1 MGNLAGHHQLNRNIF
16 SGSITAAMGIVL
28 SIISYP
34 IYLHFLGAGLYGLW
48 IILSVVISFSAI
60 GGLGIDDAIVK
71 YVAQEYGKNN
81 KENILKYI
89 STSIN
94 FLIIC
99 GILIIAVL
107 ISIIDVIRGFLNL
120 GIQYSELFYAI
131 FPFIVI
137 LSVFIF
143 IVNLINSVLKGL
155 GRFDQASYF
164 LLSGRIIAVS
174 IAIVL
179 LTSGYSI
186 WSLYWGQLLS
196 FIYVLIISAIFIH
209 REIGAFYNP
218 WKFDAKSL
226 WILIKFGGMLTVSKV
241 ISMLLVPFVK
251 IVIVRYI
258 GLSDVAYFEIAHK
271 IVLQIRSL
279 FERGISAI
287 MPEISRL
294 TTAAHNQEKEISR
307 IIFKAYKLILFL
319 GLPTFILLI
328 LVGDT
333 IIKAWLATEYN
344 VAISTTFKIIAIGF
358 TFNLLIIPIYYHFM
372 ALGKVKYCFYNHLV
386 QAVLNFVLIS
396 ILLFANIIS
405 YYLFVVTFAISVCVS
420 ALVLLILY
428 YNNTGI
434 PFRYIGRLGG
444 LKFGR

>member
-1 MGNLAGHHQLNRNIF
+1 VGQHQLNKNIF

-34 IYLHFLGAGLYGLW
+34 IYLHFLGANLYGLW
-48 IILSVVISFSAI
+48 IIVSVVISFSAI
-60 GGLGIDDAIVK
+60 GALGIDEAIVK

-94 FLIIC
+94 FLVIC
-99 GILIIAVL
+99 GILIIAIL
-107 ISIIDVIRGFLNL
+107 MSLKDVIRGFLNL

-137 LSVFIF
+137 LSVFIY

-164 LLSGRIIAVS
+164 LLGGRIIAIS

-196 FIYVLIISAIFIH
+196 FIFVLIISAIFIY
-209 REIGAFYNP
+209 RKIGAFYNP
-218 WKFDAKSL
+218 WKFEVKSF
-226 WILIKFGGMLTVSKV
+226 WILIKFGGTLTLSKV

-294 TTAAHNQEKEISR
+294 TTATHNQEKEISR
-307 IIFKAYKLILFL
+307 IMFKAYNLILFF

-328 LVGDT
+328 FVGDT

-358 TFNLLIIPIYYHFM
+358 TLNLLIIPIYYHFM

-386 QAVLNFVLIS
+386 QAVLNFGFIS
-396 ILLFANIIS
+396 LLLLTNIID
-405 YYLFVVTFAISVCVS
+405 YYLFVVSFAVSVGVS

-428 YNNTGI
+428 CKNIGA
-434 PFRYIGRLGG
+434 PFKHIGRFAGQ
-444 LKFGR
+444 KFGR

>member
-1 MGNLAGHHQLNRNIF
+1 M
-16 SGSITAAMGIVL
+16 VL

-34 IYLHFLGAGLYGLW
+34 IYLHFLGASLYGLW
-48 IILSVVISFSAI
+48 VILSVVITFSAI

-99 GILIIAVL
+99 GIFLVIILICITD
-107 ISIIDVIRGFLNL
+107 IIRGCLNL
-120 GIQYSELFYAI
+120 AVQYSGLFLAI
-131 FPFIVI
+131 FPFIAV

-155 GRFDQASYF
+155 GRFDQASYI
-164 LLSGRIIAVS
+164 LLSGRAFALLIS
-174 IAIVL
+174 ILFFIN
-179 LTSGYSI
+179 GYRI
-186 WSLYWGQLLS
+186 WGLYWGQLLS
-196 FIYVLIISAIFIH
+196 FVFVLIVSAVFIH
-209 REIGAFYNP
+209 REIGRFYNP
-218 WKFDAKSL
+218 WKFELKSL
-226 WILIKFGGMLTVSKV
+226 WILIKFGGTLTVSKV

-294 TTAAHNQEKEISR
+294 TTAAHDQEKEISR

-328 LVGDT
+328 FAGDI
-333 IIKAWLATEYN
+333 IIKPWLATEYN

-358 TFNLLIIPIYYHFM
+358 TLNLLIIPIYYHFM

-386 QAVLNFVLIS
+386 QAVLNFGLIS
-396 ILLFANIIS
+396 LLLLTNIID
-405 YYLFVVTFAISVCVS
+405 YYLFVVSFAVSVGVS

-428 YNNTGI
+428 CKNVGVLFKHN
-434 PFRYIGRLGG
+434 GG
-444 LKFGR
+444 FAGQKFGR